1 MKISFNAVTLR
12 WLLFAALL
20 LTLAGIGGGF
30 YYAYTAL
37 EKSAQATAEA
47 QAEVEASDT
56 NLAQLMIT
64 KHQLEDNKDVVV
76 RAKQIVADSQK
87 YQYQNQII
95 NDLSFYASELGLS
108 VKSFSFQGDS
118 PEQVAA
124 NPAQPTAPSGDLK
137 STIVTIELAGDL
149 TYESTLRY
157 IHKIEQNITRMQVSN
172 VSLSGSAQPSQVG
185 GASQSLN
192 IEVYIK

>member
-1 MKISFNAVTLR
+1 MKIFLNAVSLR
-12 WLLFAALL
+12 WLLSTALV
-20 LTLAGIGGGF
+20 LTLTGIGGGF
-30 YYAYTAL
+30 YFAYTAL
-37 EKSAQATAEA
+37 EKSAQATANAQSEA
-47 QAEVEASDT
+47 ESSDA
-56 NLAQLMIT
+56 NLSQLMIT
-64 KHQLEDNKDVVV
+64 KRQLEENKDVVV
-76 RAKQIVADSQK
+76 RAKQIVAESQS

-108 VKSFSFQGDS
+108 INSFSFQGDS
-118 PEQVAA
+118 AEQAPA
-124 NPAQPTAPSGDLK
+124 TPAQPTVPDGKLK
-137 STIVTIELAGDL
+137 STIVTIELAGNL

-172 VSLSGSAQPSQVG
+172 VALTGTAQPNQSG

>member
-1 MKISFNAVTLR
+1 MKISLNAVSLR
-12 WLLFAALL
+12 WMLSTALV
-20 LTLAGIGGGF
+20 LTLTGIGGGF
-30 YYAYTAL
+30 YIAYTTL
-37 EKSAQATAEA
+37 EKSAQATANAQSEA
-47 QAEVEASDT
+47 ESSDA
-56 NLAQLMIT
+56 NLSQLIIT
-64 KHQLEDNKDVVV
+64 KRQLEENKDVVV
-76 RAKQIVADSQK
+76 RAKQIAAESQG

-108 VKSFSFQGDS
+108 INSFSFQGDS
-118 PEQVAA
+118 AEQAPA
-124 NPAQPTAPSGDLK
+124 TPAQPTVPDGKLK
-137 STIVTIELAGDL
+137 STVVTIELAGNL

-172 VSLSGSAQPSQVG
+172 VALTGTAQPNQSG

>member
-1 MKISFNAVTLR
+1 MKISLNAVSLR
-12 WLLFAALL
+12 WLLSTALV
-20 LTLAGIGGGF
+20 LTLTGIGGGF
-30 YYAYTAL
+30 YIAYTTL
-37 EKSAQATAEA
+37 EKSAQATANAQSEA
-47 QAEVEASDT
+47 ESSDA
-56 NLAQLMIT
+56 NLSQLIIT
-64 KHQLEDNKDVVV
+64 KRQLEENKDVVV
-76 RAKQIVADSQK
+76 RAKQIVAESQG

-108 VKSFSFQGDS
+108 INSFSFQGDS
-118 PEQVAA
+118 AEQAPA
-124 NPAQPTAPSGDLK
+124 TPAQPTVPDGKLK
-137 STIVTIELAGDL
+137 STVVTIELAGNL

-172 VSLSGSAQPSQVG
+172 VALTGTAQPNQSG

>member
-1 MKISFNAVTLR
+1 MKISLNAVSLR
-12 WLLFAALL
+12 WMLSTALV
-20 LTLAGIGGGF
+20 LTLTGIGGGF
-30 YYAYTAL
+30 YIAYTTL
-37 EKSAQATAEA
+37 EKSAQATANAQSEA
-47 QAEVEASDT
+47 ESSDA
-56 NLAQLMIT
+56 NLSQLIIT
-64 KHQLEDNKDVVV
+64 KRQLEENKDVVV
-76 RAKQIVADSQK
+76 RAKQIVAESQG

-108 VKSFSFQGDS
+108 INSFSFQGDS
-118 PEQVAA
+118 AEQAPA
-124 NPAQPTAPSGDLK
+124 TPAQPTVPDGKLK
-137 STIVTIELAGDL
+137 STVVTIELAGNL

-172 VSLSGSAQPSQVG
+172 VALTGTAQPNQSG

>member
-1 MKISFNAVTLR
+1 MKIFLNAVSLR
-12 WLLFAALL
+12 WLLSTALV
-20 LTLAGIGGGF
+20 LTLTGIGGGF
-30 YYAYTAL
+30 YFAYTAL
-37 EKSAQATAEA
+37 EKSAQATANAQSEA
-47 QAEVEASDT
+47 ESSDAK
-56 NLAQLMIT
+56 LSQLMIT
-64 KHQLEDNKDVVV
+64 KRQLEENKDVVV
-76 RAKQIVADSQK
+76 RAKQIVAESQS

-108 VKSFSFQGDS
+108 INSFSFQGDS
-118 PEQVAA
+118 AEQAPA
-124 NPAQPTAPSGDLK
+124 TPAQPTVPDGKLK
-137 STIVTIELAGDL
+137 STIVTIELAGNL

-172 VSLSGSAQPSQVG
+172 VALTGTAQPNQSG

>member
-1 MKISFNAVTLR
+1 MKISLNAVSLR
-12 WLLFAALL
+12 WMLSTALV
-20 LTLAGIGGGF
+20 LTLTGIGGGF
-30 YYAYTAL
+30 YIAYTTL
-37 EKSAQATAEA
+37 EKSAQATANAQSEA
-47 QAEVEASDT
+47 ESSDA
-56 NLAQLMIT
+56 NLSQLIIT
-64 KHQLEDNKDVVV
+64 KRQLEENKDVVV
-76 RAKQIVADSQK
+76 RAKQIVAESQG

-108 VKSFSFQGDS
+108 INSFSFQGDS
-118 PEQVAA
+118 AEQAPA
-124 NPAQPTAPSGDLK
+124 TPAQPTVPDGKLK
-137 STIVTIELAGDL
+137 STVVTIELAGNL

-172 VSLSGSAQPSQVG
+172 VALTGTAQPDQSG

>member
-1 MKISFNAVTLR
+1 MKISLSAVSLR
-12 WLLFAALL
+12 WMLSTALV
-20 LTLAGIGGGF
+20 LTLTGIGGGF
-30 YYAYTAL
+30 YIAYTTL
-37 EKSAQATAEA
+37 EKSAQATANAQSEA
-47 QAEVEASDT
+47 ESSDA
-56 NLAQLMIT
+56 NLSQLIIT
-64 KHQLEDNKDVVV
+64 KRQLEENKDVVA
-76 RAKQIVADSQK
+76 RAKQIVAESQG

-108 VKSFSFQGDS
+108 INSFSFQGDS
-118 PEQVAA
+118 AEQAPA
-124 NPAQPTAPSGDLK
+124 TPAQPTVPDGKLK
-137 STIVTIELAGDL
+137 STVVTIELAGNL

-172 VSLSGSAQPSQVG
+172 VALTGAAQPNQSG